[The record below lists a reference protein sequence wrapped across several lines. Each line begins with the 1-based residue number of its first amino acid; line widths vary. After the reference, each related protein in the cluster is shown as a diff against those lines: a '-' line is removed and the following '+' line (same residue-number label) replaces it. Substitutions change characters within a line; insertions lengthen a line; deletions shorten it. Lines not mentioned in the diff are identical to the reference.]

1 MFVNLDRSNIYKV
14 YSKYSQ
20 TILKT
25 NMMKR
30 IILFIFLILNIQI
43 QAQDE
48 SKWDVANPEG
58 PSKEVEFTIDE
69 GTWMNLDVSPD
80 GQTIAFDILGD
91 IYTMP
96 ISGGTAKALRTGL
109 PYEVQPRF
117 SPDGKK
123 ILFTSDAGGGD
134 NIWVM
139 DKDGENATQITKES
153 FRLLNNG
160 VWMPD
165 ANYIVARK
173 HFTSTRSLGAGEMWM
188 YHISGGEGM
197 QLTKRKNDQQ
207 DVNEP
212 SVSADGRYVYYSED
226 VYPGGYFKYNKDP
239 NSQIF
244 VIKRFDR
251 ETGKDETIVSGPG
264 GACRPQISNDGKT
277 LAYVRRIRTKS
288 VLFIQN
294 LETGE
299 EYPIFDGLSKDQQE
313 AWTVFGIYTGFDWTP
328 DDKNIVI
335 WGKGKIWNVPV
346 NGDDAKEIPFTVN
359 AKHKL
364 METVQFE
371 QKVHEDQ
378 FKVHT
383 IRQAV
388 TSPDGKTLVFNAVG
402 HLWKKKLP
410 NGKPERLTKDT
421 HFEFE
426 PCFSK
431 NGNEILYTT
440 WDDVEMG
447 SIRKLDLRSGRSTK
461 ITSKKGIYRTPKYSP
476 DNTMIVFRKEG
487 GNGHQGFTHTKKPGI
502 YTMNADG
509 SNQKIIVPQGENP
522 RFSADGKRIFFQTGG
537 YLFGSLTKAYKNVD
551 LTGNDEQV
559 IFNAKYANQFVPSP
573 DNQWIAFTELHK
585 VYVAPMPMPGKP
597 IGLSANT
604 KAVPVSQVAR
614 DAGINLHWS
623 ADSKKIHW
631 TLGEEY
637 FTNSLT
643 DRFLFLEGSVD
654 SIPPIDSVGLAVDL
668 MLETDKPEGLIA
680 LTNARIIT
688 MEGDEV
694 IENGNIIIEEN
705 KIKMVGTRI
714 DIPKKATVIDCE
726 GKTIMPGIVDVHAH
740 LGAFRY
746 GQSPQK
752 HWQYYANLAYGV
764 TTTHDP
770 SSNTEMTF
778 SQSEMVKGGLMVGPR
793 IYSTGTIL
801 YGADG
806 DFKAVINNL
815 EDARSALRRTKA
827 FGAFSVKSY
836 NQPRR
841 DQRQQVMQAAREL
854 GIHVY
859 PEGGS
864 FFYHNLSMVM
874 DGHTGVEHN
883 IPVAPVYNDVLQLWS
898 KTKTGNTPTLIVN
911 YGGVNG
917 EYYWYQ
923 NTNVWEKERL
933 LRFTPRPIIDSRSRH
948 RTMIPDEEYENGH
961 ILTSKS
967 CTKLQNAGVNINLG
981 SHGQLQGLGA
991 HWELWMLQQGG
1002 MTNMQA
1008 LRAATMNG
1016 AEYLGMDKEIGSI
1029 KAGKLADLIVLDK
1042 NPLDNIQNT
1051 EFVKYTMMNGR
1062 LYDAETLNEIG
1073 NEPKKRTPFYWEMEG
1088 SGNAYPFNIQTN
1100 SFMDQQ
1106 CMCRQ

>member
-1 MFVNLDRSNIYKV
+1 MLKKICFLLTIACITNL
-14 YSKYSQ
+14 
-20 TILKT
+20 T
-25 NMMKR
+25 
-30 IILFIFLILNIQI
+30 
-43 QAQDE
+43 AQEKDD
-48 SKWDVANPEG
+48 KWDVFNPPG
-58 PSKEVEFTIDE
+58 PSQEVEFTTNE

-80 GQTIAFDILGD
+80 GRTIAFDLLGD

-96 ISGGTAKALRTGL
+96 MSGGTATCLRQGL

-134 NIWVM
+134 NSWVM
-139 DKDGENATQITKES
+139 NADGSDAKQITKES

-165 ANYIVARK
+165 GNYIVARK
-173 HFTSTRSLGAGEMWM
+173 HFTSTRSLGAGEMWL
-188 YHISGGEGM
+188 YHISGGSGV

-212 SVSADGRYVYYSED
+212 CVSPDGRYVYFSED
-226 VYPGGYFKYNKDP
+226 MYPGGYFQYNKDP

-251 ETGKDETIVSGPG
+251 EAGKTENVVAGPG

-277 LAYVRRIRTKS
+277 LAYVRRVRTKS
-288 VLFIQN
+288 VLFVHN

-313 AWTVFGIYTGFDWTP
+313 AWTIFGIYTGFDWTP
-328 DDKNIVI
+328 DDSHIVI
-335 WGKGKIWNVPV
+335 WGMGKIWKVPAKG
-346 NGDDAKEIPFTVN
+346 GDAVEIPFTVN

-364 METVQFE
+364 METVRFE
-371 QKVHEDQ
+371 QKVHEDK

-383 IRQAV
+383 IRQAT

-410 NGKPERLTKDT
+410 NGKAERLTKAEN
-421 HFEFE
+421 FEFE
-426 PCFSK
+426 PSFSAD
-431 NGNEILYTT
+431 GNEILYVT
-440 WDDVEMG
+440 WDDMEMG
-447 SIRKLDLRSGRSTK
+447 SISKLNLQTGRSVK

-476 DNTMIVFRKEG
+476 DGKMIVFRKEG
-487 GNGHQGFTHTKKPGI
+487 GNTHQGFIHTKKPGL
-502 YTMNADG
+502 YTMKANG
-509 SNQKIIVPQGENP
+509 SDEELLTPNGENP
-522 RFSADGKRIFFQTGG
+522 RFSVDGKKVYFQTGG
-537 YLFGSLTKAYKNVD
+537 YLFGSLTKAYKSIDIDGKN
-551 LTGNDEQV
+551 EQT
-559 IFNAKYANQFVPSP
+559 IFNTKYANQFVPSP
-573 DNQWIAFTELHK
+573 DNQWVAFIELHK
-585 VYVAPMPMPGKP
+585 VYVAPMPLPGQA
-597 IGLSANT
+597 IGLSADT
-604 KAVPVSQVAR
+604 KAVPVAQVAR
-614 DAGINLHWS
+614 DAGYSLHWS
-623 ADSKKIHW
+623 SDSQQIHW
-631 TLGEEY
+631 MLGDEY
-637 FTNSLT
+637 FTNPLT
-643 DRFLFLEGSVD
+643 KRFLFLEGAVD
-654 SIPPIDSVGLAVDL
+654 SIPPLDTVGITVDIT
-668 MLETDKPEGLIA
+668 LETDKPEGVIA
-680 LTNARIIT
+680 MTNARIIT

-694 IENGNIIIEEN
+694 IENGTVVVKDNLIQA
-705 KIKMVGTRI
+705 VGT
-714 DIPKKATVIDCE
+714 DIKVPSNAKVIDCS

-746 GQSPQK
+746 GLSPQK

-770 SSNTEMTF
+770 SSNSEMTF
-778 SQSEMVKGGLMVGPR
+778 SQSEMVKAGIMIGPR

-806 DFKAVINNL
+806 DFKAPVNSL

-841 DQRQQVMQAAREL
+841 EQRQQVMQAAREL
-854 GIHVY
+854 GINVY
-859 PEGGS
+859 PEGCS

-883 IPVAPVYNDVLQLWS
+883 IPVAPLHDDVVQLWS
-898 KTKTGNTPTLIVN
+898 KTKSGNTPTLIVN
-911 YGGVNG
+911 YGSVNG

-923 NTNVWEKERL
+923 KTNVWEKERL
-933 LRFTPRPIIDSRSRH
+933 LAFTPRVIVDSRSRH

-991 HWELWMLQQGG
+991 HWELWMIQQGG
-1002 MTNMQA
+1002 MSNLQA

-1016 AEYLGMDKEIGSI
+1016 AEYLGMDKEIGSL
-1029 KAGKLADLIVLDK
+1029 KAGKLADIIVLDK
-1042 NPLDNIQNT
+1042 NPLDDILNT
-1051 EFVKYTMMNGR
+1051 EFVKYTMINGR
-1062 LYDAETLNEIG
+1062 LYDAATLNEIG
-1073 NEPKKRTPFYWEMEG
+1073 NESKERKPFYWELEG
-1088 SGNAYPFNIQTN
+1088 SGNAYPFYIKTK
-1100 SFMDQQ
+1100 SFMQPQ
-1106 CMCRQ
+1106 CLCRQ